1 MPQRTLKLSTVD
13 PVTKKAVHK
22 TDHFFNWAHS
32 PKVNGKIVYRA
43 NEHVRKKYDL
53 LAFKPYGP
61 TKNAHALM
69 PGSYP
74 STHLNAAY
82 SRAMRGL
89 REQSYGKLRGKLY
102 KGSAA
107 LGVTMASWK
116 QSRDMI
122 TTRYNQMTLQATRF
136 EERAR
141 RVLIR
146 GKSRGKRKTHQ
157 VSLKN
162 LGSQYLEMVFGW
174 QPLLAD
180 IHAAATTVVHTK
192 PQSFWIGGTG
202 RGYLAL
208 EVRPNPYPTK
218 DNFDVFT
225 YSGVLRHTR
234 KARVTVSNENL
245 WLRER
250 AGLNNPA
257 AVAWDLVP
265 WSFVVNMFV
274 NTSALVNSITDFA
287 GLKFDQAVTVE
298 ASSIAAHTVHARSNG
313 DVSYGGTTS
322 WDSDQKRQTLGGVT
336 TPPRQLSFRVPDV
349 NWELAAIAA
358 SLFAQ
363 KFRAL
368 EVLKLQLK

>member
-1 MPQRTLKLSTVD
+1 MPSRKLKLSTVH
-13 PVTKKAVHK
+13 PVTKKTVVQ
-22 TDHFFNWAHS
+22 TDHFFSWTHS

-43 NEHVRKKYDL
+43 NPHVRSKLDL
-53 LAFKPYGP
+53 QAFQPYGK
-61 TKNAHALM
+61 TERAHRLM
-69 PGSYP
+69 PGTYP
-74 STHLNAAY
+74 TLHLNAAY
-82 SRAMRGL
+82 YRAMEGL
-89 REQSYGKLRGKLY
+89 AEQSYGKLRGKLY

-122 TTRYNQMTLQATRF
+122 ATRYNQMTLQATRF

-141 RVLIR
+141 RVLVT

-157 VSLKN
+157 IHLKN

-174 QPLLAD
+174 KPLLAD

-192 PQSFWIGGTG
+192 PQTFWVGGTA
-202 RGYLAL
+202 RGILSHEYRNTPSK
-208 EVRPNPYPTK
+208 ERG
-218 DNFDVFT
+218 NFDVYT
-225 YSGVLRHTR
+225 YSGELRHTR

-274 NTSALVNSITDFA
+274 NTGTLVNSITDFA

-298 ASSIAAHTVHARSNG
+298 ASRISALTVHARTSPNG
-313 DVSYGGTTS
+313 SFGGKTS
-322 WDSDQKRQTLGGVT
+322 WNRDLKRQTLGGVT
-336 TPPRQLSFRVPDV
+336 TPPRLSLRIPDL
-349 NWELAAIAA
+349 NWELAGIAA

>member
-1 MPQRTLKLSTVD
+1 MPHKKLKLSTVD
-13 PVTKKAVHK
+13 PK
-22 TDHFFNWAHS
+22 TNKTIVKSDHFFSWDHS
-32 PKVNGKIVYRA
+32 PRVNGKIVYRA
-43 NEHVRKKYDL
+43 NEHVRSKLDL
-53 LAFKPYGP
+53 RAFRPYG
-61 TKNAHALM
+61 KVERAHKLM

-74 STHLNAAY
+74 TLHLSPVFNRTMA
-82 SRAMRGL
+82 GL

-116 QSRDMI
+116 QSREMVVA
-122 TTRYNQMTLQATRF
+122 RYNQMTLQATRF

-141 RVLIR
+141 RVLIT

-157 VSLKN
+157 VNLKN

-174 QPLLAD
+174 KPLLAD

-192 PQSFWIGGTG
+192 PQVFWIGATA
-202 RGYLAL
+202 RGILSHEY
-208 EVRPNPYPTK
+208 RNSPSK
-218 DNFDVFT
+218 DRGNFDVYT
-225 YSGVLRHTR
+225 YSGEVRHTR
-234 KARVTVSNENL
+234 KARVTIKNENL

-250 AGLNNPA
+250 AGLNNPG

-265 WSFVVNMFV
+265 WSWVVNMFV
-274 NTSALVNSITDFA
+274 NTSTLVNSITDFA

-298 ASSIAAHTVHARSNG
+298 ASRIDAHTVHARTSVN
-313 DVSYGGTTS
+313 DSFGGKTS
-322 WDSDQKRQTLGGVT
+322 WERDLKRQTLGGVT
-336 TPPRQLSFRVPDV
+336 TPPQLSFRVPDV
-349 NWELAAIAA
+349 NWELAGIAA